1 MPRRRYDDWQ
11 TTNALFTALPA
22 RYRRYINSSRT
33 DATLPNTDCS
43 AGCFEGIR
51 SEELLGVLDRWFNR
65 REVYLRIVFL
75 WRLVDYAYVDNYPLA
90 SPDVSPVT
98 AVWAWWSK

>member
-1 MPRRRYDDWQ
+1 
-11 TTNALFTALPA
+11 
-22 RYRRYINSSRT
+22 
-33 DATLPNTDCS
+33 
-43 AGCFEGIR
+43 
-51 SEELLGVLDRWFNR
+51 VLDRWFNR